1 MGRGVNREA
10 AASVLTTR
18 IAKLEVKGCWRH
30 AVYLRY
36 GLNLKPQH

>member
-10 AASVLTTR
+10 AASVLTTH
-18 IAKLEVKGCWRH
+18 IAKLQVKGCWRH

-36 GLNLKPQH
+36 ELNLKPQH